1 MPSTTAT
8 TTTSS
13 SGSSRHRQASNDLV
27 NYIQTENQN
36 NQVVIWSKSYCPY
49 CQRTKQLFQAL
60 SKQYNNLHIQIH
72 ELDME
77 HNGAAIQRVLFQLT
91 QQRTVPN
98 VFINNQHIGGNDDV
112 QAAYRSGNL
121 LKLLQREES
130 AETASEEKK
139 EKEQSVATNTL
150 LSLIEKENNN
160 HQVVVWAKSWCP
172 YCRSSKD
179 LFRTASQLENVDVVI
194 HDIDKLPNEEALQNE
209 LLELTGQRTVP
220 SIFVNG
226 KHLGGN
232 SDLQKAFRTGQLERL
247 LQAKQ

>member
-8 TTTSS
+8 TTTTR
-13 SGSSRHRQASNDLV
+13 SGSSRHHQASSDLV

-60 SKQYNNLHIQIH
+60 SKQYNNLHVQIH
-72 ELDME
+72 ELDLE

-91 QQRTVPN
+91 AQRTVPN

-112 QAAYRSGNL
+112 QAVYRSGNL

-130 AETASEEKK
+130 PETSSEEKK
-139 EKEQSVATNTL
+139 EEEQSVATNTL
-150 LSLIEKENNN
+150 KSLIEKENNN

-172 YCRSSKD
+172 YCRASRD

-194 HDIDKLPNEEALQNE
+194 HDIDELPNEEALQKK
-209 LLELTGQRTVP
+209 LLELTGQSTVP
-220 SIFVNG
+220 NIFVNG

-247 LQAKQ
+247 LQGKE